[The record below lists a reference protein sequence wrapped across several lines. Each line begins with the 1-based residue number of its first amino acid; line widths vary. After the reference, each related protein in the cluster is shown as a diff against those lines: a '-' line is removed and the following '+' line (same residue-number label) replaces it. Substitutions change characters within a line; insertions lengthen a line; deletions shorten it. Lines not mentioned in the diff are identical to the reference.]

1 MKKYVYSSLIIITSI
16 LSYCTSKPKVDFSSS
31 PVSSPEESLEK
42 MQVEDGFEVKL
53 VASEPLINAPIAMEF
68 DAKGRM
74 WVVEM
79 NGFMPDTLGTGDS
92 VPNGKLVILE
102 DKDKDGVADE
112 RKVFLDSLV
121 LPRASCL
128 IENGIL
134 VAVPSF
140 LWFYEINND
149 KPEGI

>member
-1 MKKYVYSSLIIITSI
+1 MKKYVYSSLIILSCI
-16 LSYCTSKPKVDFSSS
+16 LSYCSSKSKEDFRSS

-53 VASEPLINAPIAMEF
+53 VASEPLVSAPIAMEF
-68 DAKGRM
+68 DGQGRM

-92 VPNGKLVILE
+92 VPNGKIVILE
-102 DKDKDGVADE
+102 DKDKDGVADG

-121 LPRASCL
+121 LPRASRL

-134 VAVPSF
+134 VAEP
-140 LWFYEINND
+140 
-149 KPEGI
+149 